1 LDTFKFYVNH
11 EQSVN
16 QDSDRLRRVYN
27 LNERYI
33 LYSFISTMYIHQIQD
48 LLQKVFWFYRSES
61 RKRYKFNLYL

>member
-48 LLQKVFWFYRSES
+48 LLQKVF
-61 RKRYKFNLYL
+61 